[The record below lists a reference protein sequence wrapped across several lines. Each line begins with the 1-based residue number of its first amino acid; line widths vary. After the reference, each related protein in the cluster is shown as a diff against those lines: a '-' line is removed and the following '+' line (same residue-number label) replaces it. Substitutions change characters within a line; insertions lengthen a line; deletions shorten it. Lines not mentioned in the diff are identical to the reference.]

1 MDFRE
6 RDRKNILRSLSWS
19 PPVLFGHFLISNVLS
34 SGHGVSE
41 RSSSK
46 ARVGQINFVNC
57 LPVVLPIV
65 EGRVVLDNA
74 ETVFAAPAQLN
85 AWYADGSLDLGA
97 MSSFHYLA
105 CNDLELLHGLSI
117 SSDGPVGSVLLFASD
132 EFSKLN
138 GKVVQVPQASATSV
152 NLMKVLLWE
161 AYGVKVETASVDS
174 PAMPG
179 DKVSA
184 SLIFGDHALK
194 NDELWSKS
202 CIRADLGKWWKDAYN
217 LPMIYGLWAA
227 RKEWLGKPENQA
239 AYTEITAKLLESLH
253 IGLTSMLPN
262 VIDEAV
268 RRTEL
273 PRAGIESYY
282 LRQLNFEMTPR
293 HLEGLEIYRGLCQ
306 KLQLISKD

>member
-1 MDFRE
+1 MVFRE

-19 PPVLFGHFLISNVLS
+19 PPAFFGHFLKSNVLT
-34 SGHGVSE
+34 SGHGVSK
-41 RSSSK
+41 RSSK
-46 ARVGQINFVNC
+46 ARIGQINFVNC

-65 EGRVVLDNA
+65 EGRVVLENT

-85 AWYADGSLDLGA
+85 AGYADGSLDLGA

-105 CNDLELLHGLSI
+105 SDDLELVHGLSI

-132 EFSKLN
+132 ELSKLN
-138 GKVVQVPQASATSV
+138 GKVVQVPQSSATSV

-161 AYGVKVETASVDS
+161 AYGVKVETKPVDS
-174 PAMPG
+174 PDMPG
-179 DKVSA
+179 EGVSA

-202 CIRADLGKWWKDAYN
+202 CVRADLGKWWKDAYN
-217 LPMIYGLWAA
+217 VPMIYGLWAA
-227 RKEWLGKPENQA
+227 RKEWLAEPKNLPVYA
-239 AYTEITAKLLESLH
+239 EICSRLLESLH

-282 LRQLNFEMTPR
+282 LRQLNFEMTSR

-306 KLQLISKD
+306 KQQLISKD